1 MTSLRFHIKSSS
13 LASVCL
19 TLLLMMVFT
28 GALQAQEEEPV
39 TDTVVAPVADSASY
53 DTTYTETAE
62 MADEDE
68 EGSEYQL
75 VPGNPNTID
84 SAVLRQVPDTAVQ
97 RLQALKEFEYANDPE
112 YWVREKKEPLKE
124 RKARTSTGFWEAFY
138 DFFDRS
144 IVKMIFYTVL
154 IILVLFGI
162 YRVVVV
168 NKLYM
173 SYSAKA
179 ALDEGGETEVD
190 MDHNT
195 LEQAISN
202 AIKQGNYRLAVRYLY
217 IRSLRALNDRGWI
230 RYHAQAT
237 NYDYLQQLKGQ
248 PLQPEF
254 RFLTQVYDYVWYGEF
269 PLNAEQFTGVQH
281 RFNQFF
287 TQVK

>member
-1 MTSLRFHIKSSS
+1 MTLLRFHINSSS
-13 LASVCL
+13 LVSVCL
-19 TLLLMMVFT
+19 TLLLMMLFS
-28 GALQAQEEEPV
+28 GPLQAQEEEPV
-39 TDTVVAPVADSASY
+39 TDSVMLPNVDSAWA
-53 DTTYTETAE
+53 DTTYTETVE

-68 EGSEYQL
+68 GDSEYQL
-75 VPGNPNTID
+75 VPSSHSTID

-112 YWVREKKEPLKE
+112 YWIREKKEPPKE
-124 RKARTSTGFWEAFY
+124 RKARSTGFWDAFY

-144 IVKMIFYTVL
+144 IVKMIFYTLL

-173 SYSAKA
+173 SYSAKT
-179 ALDEGGETEVD
+179 ALDEGGETEAD

-237 NYDYLQQLKGQ
+237 NYDYLQQLQGQ